1 LEESISAK
9 GLALMKL
16 TIRSKTLATVFFVA
30 EVQGSYSSI
39 LGHEWIHGNRCVPS
53 SLHQFLIQWVNNE
66 VVIVHANSLSYTM
79 ADAPL
84 LGGHDDMICLLGRDL
99 AGFELA
105 EEALFPFL

>member
-1 LEESISAK
+1 
-9 GLALMKL
+9 M
-16 TIRSKTLATVFFVA
+16 
-30 EVQGSYSSI
+30 I

-66 VVIVHANSLSYTM
+66 VEIVHADSSAYTT

-84 LGGHDDMICLLGRDL
+84 LGGHDDMICLSRRDL
-99 AGFELA
+99 ASFESL